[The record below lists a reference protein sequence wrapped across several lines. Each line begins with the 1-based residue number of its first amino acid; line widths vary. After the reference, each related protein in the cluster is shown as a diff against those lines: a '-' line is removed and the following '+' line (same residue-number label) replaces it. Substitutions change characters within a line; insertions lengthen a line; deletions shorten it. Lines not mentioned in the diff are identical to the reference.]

1 MTVNNNYSKAISTRR
16 ASISRLMIT
25 SILPVL
31 LNNIANGFI
40 PQPMA
45 KLPRRPSIVAS
56 LQSTV
61 LRITQPE
68 PQPPLRASFRLA
80 SVSSSSAAAD
90 DAKDADTE
98 PGDTAKA
105 YENEPM
111 EAPSV
116 KKILEFAIPAIGIW
130 LCSPLLSLIDTSTV
144 GLLCGTAQQAALNPA
159 IACTDYSARILYFL
173 YTGTTNMIASANNG
187 NSDNSVTRPSTA
199 RLFAGA
205 LHLSLLIGLGLGSI
219 LLLSA
224 RPMVNSLIGNDVLDP
239 EVYEAAIRYV
249 RIRSLGMPVAAMTG
263 TAQAACLGLKDV
275 KSPLYVILFSSLV
288 NLMLDLALVGH
299 PHPWIG
305 GTAGAAWATTMAQY
319 CALGLFLKWL
329 VSAAPV
335 TKDSGTTDTSQ
346 HWSQRFPWRTERSA
360 NARAP
365 STRGYLSGR
374 FGFQQLLRLPHK
386 DVTSGFQPYLVP
398 VTTSQVGR
406 CSTYIAMGHVV
417 SSTFGTVEMA
427 ANQII
432 TSIFYTLIPI
442 ADSLSQTAQSF
453 LPGILS
459 VQASAEKSR
468 TLRQTCLNLLKV
480 AGLFGF
486 ALASTVACIPFSL
499 PLFTTDQ
506 AVMTAVKQIIPIL
519 LLIFSVHGVFCGS
532 EGILLGHRDLRF
544 LGRMYALFFAVVPYL
559 ILRVKSAAQAGAPVG
574 LSAVWKLF
582 LGYQL
587 FRIMA
592 WVTRVS
598 VLQKRADKLVPSK

>member
-1 MTVNNNYSKAISTRR
+1 
-16 ASISRLMIT
+16 
-25 SILPVL
+25 
-31 LNNIANGFI
+31 
-40 PQPMA
+40 
-45 KLPRRPSIVAS
+45 
-56 LQSTV
+56 
-61 LRITQPE
+61 
-68 PQPPLRASFRLA
+68 
-80 SVSSSSAAAD
+80 
-90 DAKDADTE
+90 
-98 PGDTAKA
+98 
-105 YENEPM
+105 
-111 EAPSV
+111 
-116 KKILEFAIPAIGIW
+116 
-130 LCSPLLSLIDTSTV
+130 
-144 GLLCGTAQQAALNPA
+144 
-159 IACTDYSARILYFL
+159 
-173 YTGTTNMIASANNG
+173 
-187 NSDNSVTRPSTA
+187 
-199 RLFAGA
+199 
-205 LHLSLLIGLGLGSI
+205 
-219 LLLSA
+219 
-224 RPMVNSLIGNDVLDP
+224 
-239 EVYEAAIRYV
+239 
-249 RIRSLGMPVAAMTG
+249 
-263 TAQAACLGLKDV
+263 
-275 KSPLYVILFSSLV
+275 
-288 NLMLDLALVGH
+288 
-299 PHPWIG
+299 
-305 GTAGAAWATTMAQY
+305 
-319 CALGLFLKWL
+319 
-329 VSAAPV
+329 
-335 TKDSGTTDTSQ
+335 
-346 HWSQRFPWRTERSA
+346 
-360 NARAP
+360 
-365 STRGYLSGR
+365 
-374 FGFQQLLRLPHK
+374 
-386 DVTSGFQPYLVP
+386 
-398 VTTSQVGR
+398 
-406 CSTYIAMGHVV
+406 MGHVV